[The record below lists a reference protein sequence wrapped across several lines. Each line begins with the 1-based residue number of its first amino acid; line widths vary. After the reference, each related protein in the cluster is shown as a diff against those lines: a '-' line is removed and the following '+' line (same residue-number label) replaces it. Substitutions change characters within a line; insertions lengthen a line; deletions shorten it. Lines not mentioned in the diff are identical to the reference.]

1 MLYILHLQNLFILLL
16 EVYIFGHILFFHMIH
31 LYEMFRLGMFT
42 QIWKHSGCQGIG
54 KRVGFEFDGY
64 RAEGIFYEFLKLEY
78 SWFTVSC

>member
-1 MLYILHLQNLFILLL
+1 
-16 EVYIFGHILFFHMIH
+16 
-31 LYEMFRLGMFT
+31 MFRLGMFT